1 MIISNWHSRFAL
13 KAEAVCKLHIQNIMC
28 YVVLC
33 SQCQDWSFVHHKHKL
48 TQNWFRLL
56 SSQARDLKAQKT
68 FVWTTISLCH
78 NWLKLTETD
87 L

>member
-1 MIISNWHSRFAL
+1 
-13 KAEAVCKLHIQNIMC
+13 MC

-56 SSQARDLKAQKT
+56 SSQARDLKAEMEEWRAIPENQI
-68 FVWTTISLCH
+68 WTLVQSTSSL
-78 NWLKLTETD
+78 WLLALSHGLSGGHT
-87 L
+87 LY